1 MDKPEDVHASC
12 ASTCSTGVALARS
25 LELMREKQRNVAVV
39 YSDGTMIDLKVDGSV
54 HAYHQHLEGPGMGTC
69 LIRDANT
76 DEIVGISL
84 PLKSDKMQVVH
95 EGPLW
100 VNTSVK

>member
-1 MDKPEDVHASC
+1 
-12 ASTCSTGVALARS
+12 
-25 LELMREKQRNVAVV
+25 MREKQRNVAVI
-39 YSDGTMIDLKVDGSV
+39 YSDGKMLDLKVDGSV
-54 HAYHQHLEGPGMGTC
+54 HTYHEHLAGPGMGTC

-76 DEIVGISL
+76 DEIVGISI

-100 VNTSVK
+100 VNTSLK

>member
-1 MDKPEDVHASC
+1 MTTKMETKNEGSEGPYASP
-12 ASTCSTGVALARS
+12 LDRS
-25 LELMREKQRNVAVV
+25 LKLMCEKQRNVAVI
-39 YSDGTMIDLKVDGSV
+39 YSDGKMIDLKVDGSV
-54 HAYHQHLEGPGMGTC
+54 HTYHQHLEGSGMGTC

-84 PLKSDKMQVVH
+84 PLKSDKMQVIH
-95 EGPLW
+95 EGSLW